1 MTRAEINTNFG
12 LISFE
17 FEDEL
22 SLTNSLEQ
30 FPDQIKKIGSKVRM
44 FLPRPIRDP
53 KPGYESAYRF
63 TPNGQVELL
72 YFPPEG
78 VRCVALALYAFHPDM
93 VSAIELELVTGIPE
107 VSGKVLGQTMNKK
120 YFRRNEDIFGL
131 SAEGIAYVNEVIY
144 PLLPKISQSPNEVE

>member
-1 MTRAEINTNFG
+1 
-12 LISFE
+12 
-17 FEDEL
+17 
-22 SLTNSLEQ
+22 
-30 FPDQIKKIGSKVRM
+30 
-44 FLPRPIRDP
+44 
-53 KPGYESAYRF
+53 
-63 TPNGQVELL
+63 
-72 YFPPEG
+72 
-78 VRCVALALYAFHPDM
+78 M